1 MAVVNNTSA
10 SFRSKS
16 TDISRV
22 MYDYEKWVERIHR
35 RAEEKVEEAV
45 STITNNTNRQYSGLP
60 PEESSQI
67 PANPIYYRMYTG
79 KNLITG
85 AAIAKP
91 IKEFIYLEFGT
102 RQSDKDSIS
111 IATGFKSGID
121 TNAVAAP
128 YRSNK
133 VPFFNDK
140 ASGGNYIFLGNIDLE
155 GVRFLKDFW
164 K

>member
-1 MAVVNNTSA
+1 MAVVRNTKRT
-10 SFRSKS
+10 FKS
-16 TDISRV
+16 GGSSINDVIA
-22 MYDYEKWVERIHR
+22 DYRKFVENIQAH
-35 RAEEKVEEAV
+35 AEEKVEEAV
-45 STITNNTNRQYSGLP
+45 STITNNTNRGYSNLP
-60 PEESSQI
+60 PDEASQLS
-67 PANPIYYRMYTG
+67 ANPIYYKMYNG

-85 AAIAKP
+85 VAAAKP

-102 RQSDKDSIS
+102 RKSSQDSIS

-128 YRSNK
+128 YKSNN
-133 VPFFNDK
+133 PNFFNPK

>member
-1 MAVVNNTSA
+1 MAVVRNTNRT
-10 SFRSKS
+10 FRSGGS
-16 TDISRV
+16 DINAV
-22 MYDYEKWVERIHR
+22 LEDYKKFVETIRAN
-35 RAEEKVEEAV
+35 AEEKVEEAV
-45 STITNNTNRQYSGLP
+45 STIANNTNRQYSGLP
-60 PEESSQI
+60 PEESSQL
-67 PANPIYYRMYTG
+67 PANPVYYKMYSG
-79 KNLITG
+79 KSIITG

-133 VPFFNDK
+133 VPFFNNK